1 MSHPESYLGFL
12 HIIIGPMFSGKST
25 KLINEINTLK
35 MYKKN
40 ILIINSNK
48 DSRVSSDYIKTH
60 NDIKYKAIK
69 LNDLDDSKVVS
80 IIQKYD
86 TVCIDEAQFFPNLI
100 AFVKKLLKYNIHI
113 IVTGLNGDTQQNKF
127 GYIIDLI
134 PLANKID
141 KLSGICTLCN
151 DGTPGDFSILK
162 KYMEKT
168 SQILV
173 GGDDMYQ
180 CVCRKHI
187 Q

>member
-1 MSHPESYLGFL
+1 MNINMGFL
-12 HIIIGPMFSGKST
+12 HIIFGPMFSGKST

-48 DSRVSSDYIKTH
+48 DIRVQDNFIKTH
-60 NDIKYKAIK
+60 NDIQYKAIK
-69 LNDLDDSKVVS
+69 LNDLDESKISS
-80 IIQKYD
+80 IVQIYD
-86 TVCIDEAQFFPNLI
+86 TVCIDEAQFFSNLI
-100 AFVKKLLKYNIHI
+100 PFIKNLLHYDIHI
-113 IVTGLNGDTQQNKF
+113 IVTGLNGDTNQNKF

-134 PLANKID
+134 PYANKID

-162 KYMEKT
+162 KNKEKKE
-168 SQILV
+168 QILV

-187 Q
+187 Y

>member
-1 MSHPESYLGFL
+1 MNNYMGFL
-12 HIIIGPMFSGKST
+12 HIIFGPMFSGKST

-48 DSRVSSDYIKTH
+48 DIRVQHNFIKTH
-60 NDIKYKAIK
+60 NDIQYKAIK
-69 LNDLDDSKVVS
+69 LNELDESKIS
-80 IIQKYD
+80 IIIQKYD
-86 TVCIDEAQFFPNLI
+86 TVCIDEAQFFSNLI
-100 AFVKKLLKYNIHI
+100 PFIKNLLQYNIHI
-113 IVTGLNGDTQQNKF
+113 IVTGLNGDTNQNKF

-141 KLSGICTLCN
+141 KLSGICTICN
-151 DGTPGDFSILK
+151 NGTPGDFSILK
-162 KYMEKT
+162 KNKQKKE
-168 SQILV
+168 QILV

-187 Q
+187 YN

>member
-1 MSHPESYLGFL
+1 MDYSGFL
-12 HIIIGPMFSGKST
+12 HIIFGPMFSGKST

-48 DSRVSSDYIKTH
+48 DTRVEHHFIKTH
-60 NDIKYKAIK
+60 NNIQYNAIK
-69 LNDLDDSKVVS
+69 LEELDITKINS
-80 IIQKYD
+80 IVQKYD
-86 TVCIDEAQFFPNLI
+86 TVCIDEAQFFMNLI
-100 AFVKKLLKYNIHI
+100 PFVKHLLKYNIHI
-113 IVTGLNGDTQQNKF
+113 IVTGLNGDTNQNKF

-134 PLANKID
+134 PWANKID

-162 KYMEKT
+162 KNMEKKN
-168 SQILV
+168 QILV

-187 Q
+187 FN